1 VTSTANHDPT
11 EFIVNSEK
19 ACSIFGKWS
28 TFHDAEVLTVVLD
41 RGTPPQ
47 LKTTMVI
54 RVWTFKVH
62 RGETDSKGYG
72 KTTNHSVVRFR
83 FDEPD
88 ELVIEG
94 FNHQNVLFDITFKLI
109 DNVVH
114 VTFEGIYGVHATF
127 RCQRVTVEAV
137 EAV

>member
-1 VTSTANHDPT
+1 
-11 EFIVNSEK
+11 
-19 ACSIFGKWS
+19 
-28 TFHDAEVLTVVLD
+28 
-41 RGTPPQ
+41 
-47 LKTTMVI
+47 MVI

-114 VTFEGIYGVHATF
+114 VIFEGIYGVHATF